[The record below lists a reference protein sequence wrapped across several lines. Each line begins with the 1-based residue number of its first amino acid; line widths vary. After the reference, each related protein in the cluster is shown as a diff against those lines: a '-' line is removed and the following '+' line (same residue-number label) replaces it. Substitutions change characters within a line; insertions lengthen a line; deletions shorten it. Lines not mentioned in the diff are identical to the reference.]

1 MSDAVTVIDIVA
13 QVTDETSSGTRS
25 ASENVSKLE
34 KAMMNLQRQIMGM
47 RGKSKLEVAATLK
60 DMATKGIEGVASA
73 GKKIAGKVWTVTMKA
88 KDLVT
93 APFKKV
99 WGLVSSPIASAAAF
113 AGITVGAADTINTFK
128 DFQAAMSQVQAVS
141 GATGTEFEKLTAKA
155 KKMGASTQFTAKESA
170 DAFNYMA
177 MAGWKTGDML
187 NGIEGI
193 MNLAAAAGEDLA
205 TTSDIVTDAMTA
217 FGLAADG
224 TTKVIGKDGV
234 AKEVANATHFAD
246 VLAAASS
253 NANTN
258 VGMMGETFKY
268 VAPVAGAMGYS
279 IEDSA
284 IAIGLMANN
293 GIKASQGGTAL
304 RSIITR
310 LSTDAGASSKKLG
323 ALGTLTKKLG
333 VEFYNTDGSARGLND
348 VLSDARVAWQGLSK
362 EQQASYG
369 KVIAGQEA
377 MSGWLAL
384 MNSTPKD
391 IEKVTDAIVN
401 CDRASADMARTM
413 NDNLSGSFTYLQ
425 SAVDGVKIAV
435 GERLSPYVKDFVD
448 WLTGKMPGVQAAAEN
463 MADAIGNKIDGVMKS
478 VTSLTSSSEWKN
490 AETLWEKVQ
499 VAWDKLVAEPFDKWW
514 SGKGKTW
521 LTGKANDIGQGLGTA
536 LKEGILGLLGLEPGS
551 AVEDGMSIGKSF
563 MDGFL
568 SGFDAKKVAEA
579 VWKGLKDVFKDAAK
593 LLPGGEDATSTSK
606 LSAGLIG
613 MGAFKIGKTA
623 YKAYKGGKAIV
634 NGIKGV
640 GSAIGN
646 VTGISQGMHVAGMGM
661 GDAALETGS
670 LGLGGRIGVRLAG
683 AGSGIAKAA
692 AKAAPVAA
700 GIGSAVQI
708 GLDAYKGA
716 GKAKEWTGSDSIGHK
731 AASGIGA
738 AIGGTGNGIFG
749 KESMAKKAAD
759 IGGGALKGAGIGA
772 AIGSIIPG
780 AGTAAG
786 AGIGAA
792 VGAAGAAIGGSN
804 IAKALSKAGEAI
816 GGFFTETVPE
826 KFGEFAEG
834 AKGFFTESV
843 PQALSAVGSKVSGFF
858 TETVPAKWDE
868 FIAGV
873 QNFFTEQVPYALGYA
888 AGKIAV
894 FFTETVP
901 EKFDELVTGIGN
913 FFTETVP
920 GAMSA
925 AGSTLYAF
933 FTETVP
939 AFFGNLWDG
948 ITGFFTETV
957 PGAMTAVGASLSTF
971 FTETVPT
978 FFTQMWDGITGF
990 FTETVPNAI
999 ETVGQAVHTFFTET
1013 VPGFFRNLWSGITG
1027 FFTEA
1032 VPNAIA
1038 SVGEGISGFFGSI
1051 KEKVS
1056 GFFSGLASKVTGFLS
1071 GASESAGAGYS
1082 AATEKHA
1089 EGGIMTSPHI
1099 GLVAEDGAEAII
1111 PLSGKRRNRG
1121 IDLWEKAGQ
1130 MLGVK
1135 PYAEG
1140 GIAGNIQTV
1149 LAAKNQEGPSAEEII
1164 PIAGT
1169 GALQASAGSSMNI
1182 PVTIQNVTF
1191 EINVSGGE
1199 APDAQSLVAVIRENI
1214 RGMTDEIAYQ
1224 LALSLQ
1230 QAFANTPTAA
1240 WEV

>member
-1 MSDAVTVIDIVA
+1 
-13 QVTDETSSGTRS
+13 
-25 ASENVSKLE
+25 
-34 KAMMNLQRQIMGM
+34 
-47 RGKSKLEVAATLK
+47 
-60 DMATKGIEGVASA
+60 
-73 GKKIAGKVWTVTMKA
+73 
-88 KDLVT
+88 
-93 APFKKV
+93 
-99 WGLVSSPIASAAAF
+99 
-113 AGITVGAADTINTFK
+113 
-128 DFQAAMSQVQAVS
+128 
-141 GATGTEFEKLTAKA
+141 
-155 KKMGASTQFTAKESA
+155 
-170 DAFNYMA
+170 
-177 MAGWKTGDML
+177 
-187 NGIEGI
+187 
-193 MNLAAAAGEDLA
+193 
-205 TTSDIVTDAMTA
+205 
-217 FGLAADG
+217 
-224 TTKVIGKDGV
+224 
-234 AKEVANATHFAD
+234 
-246 VLAAASS
+246 
-253 NANTN
+253 
-258 VGMMGETFKY
+258 MMGETFKY

-333 VEFYNTDGSARGLND
+333 VEFYNADGSARGLND
-348 VLSDARVAWQGLSK
+348 VLKDARGAWQGLTK

-401 CDRASADMARTM
+401 CDGASADMARTM
-413 NDNLSGSFTYLQ
+413 NDNLSGSFKYLQ

-463 MADAIGNKIDGVMKS
+463 MADAIGNKIDSVMKS

-920 GAMSA
+920 
-925 AGSTLYAF
+925 
-933 FTETVP
+933 
-939 AFFGNLWDG
+939 
-948 ITGFFTETV
+948 
-957 PGAMTAVGASLSTF
+957 
-971 FTETVPT
+971 T

>member
-113 AGITVGAADTINTFK
+113 AGVTVGVADTINTFK
-128 DFQAAMSQVQAVS
+128 DFEAAMSQVQAVS
-141 GATGTEFEKLTAKA
+141 GATGKDFEKLTAKA
-155 KKMGASTQFTAKESA
+155 KEMGATTQFTAKESA
-170 DAFNYMA
+170 DAFNFMA

-187 NGIEGI
+187 GGIEGI
-193 MNLAAAAGEDLA
+193 LNLAAASGEDLA

-217 FGLAADG
+217 FGMQ
-224 TTKVIGKDGV
+224 
-234 AKEVANATHFAD
+234 ANEATRFAD

-333 VEFYNTDGSARGLND
+333 VEFYNTDGSARDLND
-348 VLSDARVAWQGLSK
+348 VLTDARGAWQGLTK

-401 CDRASADMARTM
+401 CDGASADMARTM

-463 MADAIGNKIDGVMKS
+463 MADTIGNKIDGVIKS
-478 VTSLTSSSEWKN
+478 VTSLTNSSEWKN

-499 VAWDKLVAEPFDKWW
+499 VAWDKLIADPFDKWW

-536 LKEGILGLLGLEPGS
+536 LKEGILGLLGLEPGG
-551 AVEDGMSIGKSF
+551 AVEDGMSIGKAF

-568 SGFDAKKVAEA
+568 SGFDTKKVAEA

-606 LSAGLIG
+606 LSAALIG
-613 MGAFKIGKTA
+613 MGALKIGKTA

-646 VTGISQGMHVAGMGM
+646 VTGISQGIHVAGMGM

-683 AGSGIAKAA
+683 AGSGIAKTA
-692 AKAAPVAA
+692 AKAAPIAA
-700 GIGSAVQI
+700 GIGSVVQM

-716 GKAKEWTGSDSIGHK
+716 GKAKEWTGSDSTGHK

-738 AIGGTGNGIFG
+738 ALGGTGNGIFG
-749 KESMAKKAAD
+749 KESTVKKAAD
-759 IGGGALKGAGIGA
+759 IGGGALKGASIGA
-772 AIGSIIPG
+772 AIGSVIPG

-816 GGFFTETVPE
+816 GNFFTETVPE

-843 PQALSAVGSKVSGFF
+843 PQALSTVGSKVSGFF
-858 TETVPAKWDE
+858 TETVPAKLDE
-868 FIAGV
+868 FITGV

-888 AGKIAV
+888 AGKIAA

-901 EKFDELVTGIGN
+901 AKFDELVTGIGN

-925 AGSTLYAF
+925 AGNTLSAF
-933 FTETVP
+933 FMETVP

-957 PGAMTAVGASLSTF
+957 PGAMTAVGASLTTF

-978 FFTQMWDGITGF
+978 FFVQMWDGITGF
-990 FTETVPNAI
+990 FTETVPSAI
-999 ETVGQAVHTFFTET
+999 ETVGQAVNTFFTET

-1038 SVGEGISGFFGSI
+1038 SVGAGISGFFSSI
-1051 KEKVS
+1051 KESVS
-1056 GFFSGLASKVTGFLS
+1056 GFFSGLVSKVTGFLS
-1071 GASESAGAGYS
+1071 GASESASAGYS

-1140 GIAGNIQTV
+1140 GIVGNIQAA
-1149 LAAKNQEGPSAEEII
+1149 LAAENQAGTSAEEIV
-1164 PIAGT
+1164 PMAGT

-1182 PVTIQNVTF
+1182 PVTIQNVAF

-1199 APDAQSLVAVIRENI
+1199 TPDAQSLVAVIRENI

>member
-113 AGITVGAADTINTFK
+113 AGVTVGAADTINTFK
-128 DFQAAMSQVQAVS
+128 DFEAAMSQVQAVS
-141 GATGTEFEKLTAKA
+141 GATGKDFEKLTAKA
-155 KKMGASTQFTAKESA
+155 KEMGATTQFTAKESA
-170 DAFNYMA
+170 DAFNFMA

-187 NGIEGI
+187 GGIEGI
-193 MNLAAAAGEDLA
+193 LNLAAASGEDLA

-217 FGLAADG
+217 FGMQ
-224 TTKVIGKDGV
+224 
-234 AKEVANATHFAD
+234 ANEATRFAD

-333 VEFYNTDGSARGLND
+333 VEFYNTDGSARDLND
-348 VLSDARVAWQGLSK
+348 VLTDARGAWQGLTK

-401 CDRASADMARTM
+401 CDGASADMARTM

-463 MADAIGNKIDGVMKS
+463 MADTIGNKIDGVIKS
-478 VTSLTSSSEWKN
+478 VTSLTNSSEWKN

-499 VAWDKLVAEPFDKWW
+499 VAWDKLIAEPFDKWW

-536 LKEGILGLLGLEPGS
+536 LKEGILGLLGLEPGG
-551 AVEDGMSIGKSF
+551 AVEDGMSIGKAF

-568 SGFDAKKVAEA
+568 SGFDTKKVAEA

-606 LSAGLIG
+606 LSAALIG
-613 MGAFKIGKTA
+613 MGALKIGKTA

-646 VTGISQGMHVAGMGM
+646 VTGISQGIHVAGMGM

-683 AGSGIAKAA
+683 AGSGIAKTA
-692 AKAAPVAA
+692 AKAAPIAA
-700 GIGSAVQI
+700 GIGSAVQM

-716 GKAKEWTGSDSIGHK
+716 GKAKEWTGSDSTGHK

-738 AIGGTGNGIFG
+738 ALGGTGNGIFG
-749 KESMAKKAAD
+749 KESTVKKAAD

-792 VGAAGAAIGGSN
+792 VGIAGAAIGGSN

-816 GGFFTETVPE
+816 GNFFTETVPE

-834 AKGFFTESV
+834 AKGLFDNCV
-843 PQALSAVGSKVSGFF
+843 KPAISKAGEKVKGFF
-858 TETVPAKWDE
+858 TETIPTKWDE
-868 FIAGV
+868 FITGV
-873 QNFFTEQVPYALGYA
+873 GNFFTEQVPYALGYA
-888 AGKIAV
+888 AGKVVALFTETIPQKWDEFKTGIES
-894 FFTETVP
+894 FFTETIPNAKTQVI
-901 EKFDELVTGIGN
+901 EKFNTLFTETLPLKWEELKQGITDFFTETIPETKETIITKTTEFFENTKAKLGEVWDGIIN
-913 FFTETVP
+913 FFTETIPAVKDEIQAGIDSFFNDAKTKISEIWN
-920 GAMSA
+920 GAK
-925 AGSTLYAF
+925 AF
-933 FTETVP
+933 ITETVP
-939 AFFGNLWDG
+939 
-948 ITGFFTETV
+948 
-957 PGAMTAVGASLSTF
+957 
-971 FTETVPT
+971 
-978 FFTQMWDGITGF
+978 
-990 FTETVPNAI
+990 
-999 ETVGQAVHTFFTET
+999 
-1013 VPGFFRNLWSGITG
+1013 
-1027 FFTEA
+1027 
-1032 VPNAIA
+1032 
-1038 SVGEGISGFFGSI
+1038 SVKEEIKNGISGFFNGVKEKITGFFSRI
-1051 KEKVS
+1051 KEKI
-1056 GFFSGLASKVTGFLS
+1056 
-1071 GASESAGAGYS
+1071 AGVIGG
-1082 AATEKHA
+1082 ATEAASTGYASATGGGAKKHA

-1140 GIAGNIQTV
+1140 GIVGNIQAA
-1149 LAAKNQEGPSAEEII
+1149 LAAENQAGTSAEEIV
-1164 PIAGT
+1164 PMAGT

-1199 APDAQSLVAVIRENI
+1199 TPDAQSLVAVIRENI

>member
-113 AGITVGAADTINTFK
+113 AGVTVGVADTINTFK
-128 DFQAAMSQVQAVS
+128 DFEAAMSQVQAVS
-141 GATGTEFEKLTAKA
+141 GATGKDFEKLTAKA
-155 KKMGASTQFTAKESA
+155 KEMGATTQFTAKESA
-170 DAFNYMA
+170 DAFNFMA

-187 NGIEGI
+187 GGIEGI
-193 MNLAAAAGEDLA
+193 LNLAAASGEDLA

-217 FGLAADG
+217 FGMQ
-224 TTKVIGKDGV
+224 
-234 AKEVANATHFAD
+234 ANEATRFAD

-333 VEFYNTDGSARGLND
+333 VEFYNTDGSARDLND
-348 VLSDARVAWQGLSK
+348 VLTDARGAWQGLTK

-401 CDRASADMARTM
+401 CDGASADMARTM

-463 MADAIGNKIDGVMKS
+463 MADAIGNKIDGVIKS
-478 VTSLTSSSEWKN
+478 VTSLTNSSEWKN
-490 AETLWEKVQ
+490 AETLWGKVQ
-499 VAWDKLVAEPFDKWW
+499 VAWDKLIAEPFDKWW

-536 LKEGILGLLGLEPGS
+536 LKEGILGLLGLEPGG
-551 AVEDGMSIGKSF
+551 AVEDGMSIGKAF

-568 SGFDAKKVAEA
+568 SGFDTKKVAEA

-606 LSAGLIG
+606 LSAALIG
-613 MGAFKIGKTA
+613 MGTLKIGKTA

-646 VTGISQGMHVAGMGM
+646 VTGISQGIHVAGMGM

-683 AGSGIAKAA
+683 AGSGIAKTA
-692 AKAAPVAA
+692 AKAAPIAA
-700 GIGSAVQI
+700 GIGSVVQM

-716 GKAKEWTGSDSIGHK
+716 GKAKEWTGSDSAGHK

-738 AIGGTGNGIFG
+738 ALGGTGNGILG
-749 KESMAKKAAD
+749 KESTVKKAAD

-772 AIGSIIPG
+772 AIGSVIPV
-780 AGTAAG
+780 AGTAVG

-792 VGAAGAAIGGSN
+792 VGIAGAAIGGSN

-816 GGFFTETVPE
+816 GNFFTETVPE

-834 AKGFFTESV
+834 AKGLFDNCV
-843 PQALSAVGSKVSGFF
+843 KPAISKAGEKVKGFF
-858 TETVPAKWDE
+858 TETIPTKWDE
-868 FIAGV
+868 FITGV
-873 QNFFTEQVPYALGYA
+873 GNFFTEQVPYALGYA
-888 AGKIAV
+888 AGKVVALFTETIPQKWDEFKTGIES
-894 FFTETVP
+894 FFTETIPNAKTQVI
-901 EKFDELVTGIGN
+901 EKFNTLFTETLPLKWEELKQGITDFFTETIPETKETIITKTTEFFENTKAKLGEVWDGIIN
-913 FFTETVP
+913 FFTETIPAVKDEIQAGIDSFFNDAKTKISEIWN
-920 GAMSA
+920 GAK
-925 AGSTLYAF
+925 AF
-933 FTETVP
+933 ITETVP
-939 AFFGNLWDG
+939 
-948 ITGFFTETV
+948 
-957 PGAMTAVGASLSTF
+957 
-971 FTETVPT
+971 
-978 FFTQMWDGITGF
+978 
-990 FTETVPNAI
+990 
-999 ETVGQAVHTFFTET
+999 
-1013 VPGFFRNLWSGITG
+1013 
-1027 FFTEA
+1027 
-1032 VPNAIA
+1032 
-1038 SVGEGISGFFGSI
+1038 SVKEEIKNGISGFFNGV
-1051 KEKVS
+1051 KEKIT
-1056 GFFSGLASKVTGFLS
+1056 GFFSGIKEKIAGVIGGVTE
-1071 GASESAGAGYS
+1071 AASAGYAS
-1082 AATEKHA
+1082 ATEGGAKKHA

-1140 GIAGNIQTV
+1140 GIVGNIQAA
-1149 LAAKNQEGPSAEEII
+1149 LAAENQAGTSAEEIV
-1164 PIAGT
+1164 PMAGT

-1199 APDAQSLVAVIRENI
+1199 TPDAQSLVAVIRENI

>member
-25 ASENVSKLE
+25 ATENVSRLE
-34 KAMMNLQRQIMGM
+34 KAMMSLQRQIMGM

-60 DMATKGIEGVASA
+60 DMASKGIEGVASA

-113 AGITVGAADTINTFK
+113 AGVTVGVADTINTFK
-128 DFQAAMSQVQAVS
+128 DFEAAMSQVQAVS
-141 GATGTEFEKLTAKA
+141 GATGKDLEKLTAKA
-155 KKMGASTQFTAKESA
+155 KEMGASTQFTAKESA
-170 DAFNYMA
+170 DAFNFMA

-187 NGIEGI
+187 GGIEGI
-193 MNLAAAAGEDLA
+193 LNLAAASGEDLA

-217 FGLAADG
+217 FGMQAS
-224 TTKVIGKDGV
+224 
-234 AKEVANATHFAD
+234 EATRFAD

-333 VEFYNTDGSARGLND
+333 VEFYNADGSARGLND
-348 VLSDARVAWQGLSK
+348 VLKDARGAWQGLTK

-401 CDRASADMARTM
+401 CDGASADMARTM
-413 NDNLSGSFTYLQ
+413 NDNLSGSFKYLQ
-425 SAVDGVKIAV
+425 SAVDGVKIEV

-463 MADAIGNKIDGVMKS
+463 MADTIGNKIDGVIKS
-478 VTSLTSSSEWKN
+478 VTSLTNSSEWKN

-499 VAWDKLVAEPFDKWW
+499 VAWDKLIADPFDKWW

-536 LKEGILGLLGLEPGS
+536 LKEGILGLLGLEPGG
-551 AVEDGMSIGKSF
+551 AVEDGMSIGKAF

-568 SGFDAKKVAEA
+568 SGFDTKKVAEA

-606 LSAGLIG
+606 LSAALIG
-613 MGAFKIGKTA
+613 MGALKIGKTA

-646 VTGISQGMHVAGMGM
+646 VTGISQGIHVAGMGM

-683 AGSGIAKAA
+683 AGSRIAKTA
-692 AKAAPVAA
+692 AKAAPIAA
-700 GIGSAVQI
+700 GIGSAVQM

-716 GKAKEWTGSDSIGHK
+716 GKAKEWTGSDSTGHK

-738 AIGGTGNGIFG
+738 ALGGTGNGIFG
-749 KESMAKKAAD
+749 KESTVKKAAD

-792 VGAAGAAIGGSN
+792 VGIAGAAIGGSN

-816 GGFFTETVPE
+816 GNFFTETVPE

-834 AKGFFTESV
+834 AKGLFDNCV
-843 PQALSAVGSKVSGFF
+843 KPAISKAGEKVKGFF
-858 TETVPAKWDE
+858 TETIPTKWDE
-868 FIAGV
+868 FITGV
-873 QNFFTEQVPYALGYA
+873 GNFFTEQVPYALGYA
-888 AGKIAV
+888 AGKVVALFTETIPQKWDEFKTGIES
-894 FFTETVP
+894 FFTETIPNAKTQVI
-901 EKFDELVTGIGN
+901 EKFNTLFTETLPLKWEELKQGITDFFTETIPETKETIITKTTEFFENTKAKLGEVWDGIIN
-913 FFTETVP
+913 FFTETIPAVKDEIQAGIDSFFNDAKTKISEIWN
-920 GAMSA
+920 GAK
-925 AGSTLYAF
+925 AF
-933 FTETVP
+933 ITETVP
-939 AFFGNLWDG
+939 
-948 ITGFFTETV
+948 
-957 PGAMTAVGASLSTF
+957 
-971 FTETVPT
+971 
-978 FFTQMWDGITGF
+978 
-990 FTETVPNAI
+990 
-999 ETVGQAVHTFFTET
+999 
-1013 VPGFFRNLWSGITG
+1013 
-1027 FFTEA
+1027 
-1032 VPNAIA
+1032 
-1038 SVGEGISGFFGSI
+1038 SVKEEIKNGISGFFNGVKEKITGFFSRI
-1051 KEKVS
+1051 KEKI
-1056 GFFSGLASKVTGFLS
+1056 
-1071 GASESAGAGYS
+1071 AGVIGG
-1082 AATEKHA
+1082 ATEAASTGYASATGGGAKKHA

-1140 GIAGNIQTV
+1140 GIVGNIQAA
-1149 LAAKNQEGPSAEEII
+1149 LAAENQAGTSAEEIV
-1164 PIAGT
+1164 PMAGT

-1199 APDAQSLVAVIRENI
+1199 TPDAQSLVAVIRENI

>member
-25 ASENVSKLE
+25 ATENVSRLE
-34 KAMMNLQRQIMGM
+34 KAMMSLQRQIMGM

-60 DMATKGIEGVASA
+60 DMASKGIEGVASA

-113 AGITVGAADTINTFK
+113 AGVTVGVADTINTFK
-128 DFQAAMSQVQAVS
+128 DFEAAMSQVQAVS
-141 GATGTEFEKLTAKA
+141 GATGKDLEKLTAKA
-155 KKMGASTQFTAKESA
+155 KEMGASTQFTAKESA
-170 DAFNYMA
+170 DAFNFMA

-187 NGIEGI
+187 GGIDGI
-193 MNLAAAAGEDLA
+193 LNLAAASGEDLA

-217 FGLAADG
+217 FGMQAS
-224 TTKVIGKDGV
+224 
-234 AKEVANATHFAD
+234 EATRFAD

-333 VEFYNTDGSARGLND
+333 VEFYNADGSARGLND
-348 VLSDARVAWQGLSK
+348 VLKDARGAWQGLTK

-401 CDRASADMARTM
+401 CDGASADMARTM

-463 MADAIGNKIDGVMKS
+463 MADAIGNKIDSVMKS

-873 QNFFTEQVPYALGYA
+873 QNFFIEQVPYALGYA

-957 PGAMTAVGASLSTF
+957 PGAMTAVGASLTTF

>member
-25 ASENVSKLE
+25 ATENVSRLE
-34 KAMMNLQRQIMGM
+34 KAMMSLQRQIMGM

-60 DMATKGIEGVASA
+60 DMASKGIEGVASA

-463 MADAIGNKIDGVMKS
+463 MADAIGNKIDGVIKS
-478 VTSLTSSSEWKN
+478 VTSLTNSSEWKN
-490 AETLWEKVQ
+490 AETLWGKVQ
-499 VAWDKLVAEPFDKWW
+499 VAWAKLIAEPFDKWW

-536 LKEGILGLLGLEPGS
+536 LKEGILGLLGLEPGG
-551 AVEDGMSIGKSF
+551 AVEDGMSIGKAF

-568 SGFDAKKVAEA
+568 SGFDTKKVAEA

-738 AIGGTGNGIFG
+738 AIGGTGNGILG

-1149 LAAKNQEGPSAEEII
+1149 LAAKNQESPSAEEII